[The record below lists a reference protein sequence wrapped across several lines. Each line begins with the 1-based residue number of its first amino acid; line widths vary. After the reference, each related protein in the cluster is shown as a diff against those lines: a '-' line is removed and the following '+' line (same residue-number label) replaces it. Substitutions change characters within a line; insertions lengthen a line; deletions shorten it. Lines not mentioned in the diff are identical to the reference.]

1 MEKET
6 LLKKVKNFLVELTG
20 VEPEVLDTKLEDQVL
35 ADGMTTIQA
44 DMFEAGQNVFVVVPD
59 ADTVPLPV
67 GEYELADGK
76 ILVVKVEGVIDS
88 IVEAEATEE
97 NPEEAKTEVPVEA
110 EKTPEQAKVKKIV
123 RSQVEEQHFSKVEEL
138 EREVAELKAKIVEL
152 SKVEDEQPTDVI
164 EFKEEEIKPIQ
175 FNPENSTKIE
185 HFDLTPGKAKGIRD
199 SILETIYK

>member
-44 DMFEAGQNVFVVVPD
+44 DMFEAGENVFIVVTD
-59 ADTVPLPV
+59 AEPVPLPV

-76 ILVVKVEGVIDS
+76 ILVVKEEGVIDS
-88 IVEAEATEE
+88 IVEALSAEENTEE
-97 NPEEAKTEVPVEA
+97 AETEVPVEA

-123 RSQVEEQHFSKVEEL
+123 RSQVEEQHFSEL
-138 EREVAELKAKIVEL
+138 EEKIAELEAKIVEL
-152 SKVEDEQPTDVI
+152 SKVTDSVV
-164 EFKEEEIKPIQ
+164 ELAEEPKPIQ
-175 FNPENSTKIE
+175 FNPENSKPIE
-185 HFDLTPGKAKGIRD
+185 HIDLTPGKARSIRD
-199 SILETIYK
+199 NILETIDK

>member
-44 DMFEAGQNVFVVVPD
+44 DMFEAGENVFIVVTD
-59 ADTVPLPV
+59 AEPVPLPV

-76 ILVVKVEGVIDS
+76 ILVVKQEGIIDS
-88 IVEAEATEE
+88 IVEVEPTEE
-97 NPEEAKTEVPVEA
+97 NTDEAETEVPVEA

-123 RSQVEEQHFSKVEEL
+123 RSQVEEQHFSALEEKIAEL
-138 EREVAELKAKIVEL
+138 EAKIVEL
-152 SKVEDEQPTDVI
+152 SKVTDSVV
-164 EFKEEEIKPIQ
+164 ELAEEPKPIQ
-175 FNPENSTKIE
+175 FNPENSKPIE
-185 HFDLTPGKAKGIRD
+185 HIDLTPGKARSIRD
-199 SILETIYK
+199 NILETIYK